1 MTAIRVEAFGGPEVL
16 RPQRV
21 ELPRP
26 GRGQAVVR
34 IMAAGVNPYDTYMR
48 AGQYGARNPALPYTP
63 GTDAAGTVEA
73 LGPGADGVGIG
84 DRVYTSGTLSG
95 AYAEY
100 ALCSVAQ
107 LHPLPDAVSYAQG
120 AALNVPYATAY
131 RALFHIAHAKSGET
145 LLIHGA
151 SGGVGVA
158 ASQWARH
165 LGMNVLGTAG
175 GEAGLRFIRAQ
186 GVQHAFDH
194 RSPTYREEI
203 LETTN
208 GRGVDVVL
216 EMLANVNLGHD
227 LKLLRE
233 RGRVVVIGS
242 RGDAQLTPRDLM
254 SREASI
260 FGLMLW
266 AMPPSDAAETYAAM
280 DAALESGALRPAID
294 VELPLSDAPQAHR
307 RILESGHAG
316 KIVLV
321 P

>member
-1 MTAIRVEAFGGPEVL
+1 MIAIRVEAFGGPEVL
-16 RPQRV
+16 RPERL

-26 GRGQAVVR
+26 RRGQVLIRVR
-34 IMAAGVNPYDTYMR
+34 ATGVNPYDTYMR
-48 AGQYGARNPALPYTP
+48 AGQYGAGNPALPYTP
-63 GTDAAGTVEA
+63 GSDAAGTVEA
-73 LGPGADGVGIG
+73 LGTGAEGLTIG

-100 ALCSVAQ
+100 ALCTPAQ
-107 LHPLPDAVSYAQG
+107 LHLLPDSVSYSQG

-131 RALFHIAHAKSGET
+131 RALFQLAHAKTGET

-151 SGGVGVA
+151 SRGVGVA
-158 ASQWARH
+158 ATQWARQA
-165 LGMNVLGTAG
+165 GMSVLGTAG
-175 GEAGLRFIRAQ
+175 SEAGLRFIREQ
-186 GVQHAFDH
+186 GVEHAFDH
-194 RSPTYREEI
+194 NSPSYREEV

-208 GRGVDVVL
+208 GHGVDVVL

-227 LKLLRE
+227 LKLLRQ

-242 RGDAQLTPRDLM
+242 RGDAQVTPRDLM

-260 FGLMLW
+260 VGVMLW
-266 AMPPSDAAETYAAM
+266 TMPPSDAAEIYAAI
-280 DAALESGALRPAID
+280 GAGLRSATLRPVIGA
-294 VELPLSDAPQAHR
+294 ELPLREAPEAHR
-307 RILESGHAG
+307 RVIESRHAG